1 MQKRLCLLHLIAL
14 EAFLFDQDCLQRLCF
29 IRAGMAE
36 IVLVIFEE
44 LIGLFVN
51 LALRTV
57 HEVKDWI
64 QKVIFLIEDVIG
76 DIW

>member
-1 MQKRLCLLHLIAL
+1 
-14 EAFLFDQDCLQRLCF
+14 
-29 IRAGMAE
+29 MAE